1 MRPEFRISIALAL
14 ALATSA
20 EVSARADEV
29 TPGPAVRMAPIL
41 LTQGGPAPGPATRG
55 ASGGPE
61 NISPNPANDTT
72 GDLSVASPSVRTS
85 APPRVGLF
93 PEFGASLL
101 SRGIDFHG
109 VAFDQ
114 FLANPSAGVRP
125 GNTTNVGEFS
135 PAVDLDLGKL
145 AGIPGGNVHIRAT
158 TYFLKGDKPQAIQQF
173 GGQLDGYQATPSLAK
188 TNLSVF
194 TYEQSLLNDRLS
206 VEVGRTNVHRYF
218 FLPNSID
225 PFTYYSTTIET
236 NGDFNPPPFPVWG
249 GRATYRLTPAW
260 YVQAGAFEDNFQR
273 KAQNSNNFGVTGAT
287 GASVIAEL
295 GYRTEFSNDDHPANL
310 EVGGEWNTRGSA
322 GNIKAIPVPY
332 NGRNAAAPYEG
343 GGNLFLSA
351 QKVVWRGAGIPNGP
365 PPNIALFTNL
375 AVAVDKPQP
384 FDLDGL
390 VGVNFTGLIPGR
402 PFDALGLTAR
412 YARLSAVEAAF
423 ETRIANLLVGRGP
436 SQSRDGFQFE
446 VAGNI
451 QLTSAISLTPTVQYY
466 VSPDAYDR
474 AAQKG
479 RPQDGFI
486 AGIFATVSLG
496 RLLGTSQ
503 KPF

>member
-1 MRPEFRISIALAL
+1 MTAGLRTSTALAL
-14 ALATSA
+14 VFVTLPFI
-20 EVSARADEV
+20 SARADEAQ
-29 TPGPAVRMAPIL
+29 PGTGVSIVLA
-41 LTQGGPAPGPATRG
+41 QGGPGPGPATRG
-55 ASGGPE
+55 APGGAE
-61 NISPNPANDTT
+61 NMSPNPSNDTT
-72 GDLSVASPSVRTS
+72 GNLSIASPSVPTS
-85 APPRVGLF
+85 APPRIGLF
-93 PEFGASLL
+93 PDFGADLL
-101 SRGIDFHG
+101 SKGIDFHG
-109 VAFDQ
+109 IAFDQ

-135 PAVDLDLGKL
+135 PAVDIDLGKL
-145 AGIPGGNVHIRAT
+145 AGIPGGNVHIRTT

-173 GGQLDGYQATPSLAK
+173 GGQLAGYQATPSLAK

-194 TYEQSLLNDRLS
+194 TYEQKLLDDRLS
-206 VEVGRTNVHRYF
+206 IEVGRTNVHRYF

-249 GRATYRLTPAW
+249 GKATYKLTPAW
-260 YVQAGAFEDNFQR
+260 YVQAGVFEENFLR
-273 KAQNSNNFGVTGAT
+273 KAVNSNNFGVTGAT
-287 GASVIAEL
+287 GAQIIGEL
-295 GYRTEFSNDDHPANL
+295 GYRTEFSNDDYPANL

-322 GNIKAIPVPY
+322 GNIKAIPVLY

-351 QKVVWRGAGIPNGP
+351 QKVIWRGARIPNGP
-365 PPNIALFTNL
+365 PPNIAIFTNL

-384 FDLDGL
+384 FDMDAL
-390 VGVNFTGLIPGR
+390 VGANFTGLIPGR
-402 PFDALGLTAR
+402 PFDAIGLTAR

-423 ETRIANLLVGRGP
+423 ETRTANRLVGPGS

-451 QLTSAISLTPTVQYY
+451 QLTPAITLNPTVQYY
-466 VSPDAYDR
+466 VNPDAYDR
-474 AAQKG
+474 AVQRG
-479 RPQDGFI
+479 RPQSGFI
-486 AGIFATVSLG
+486 AGIFTTVSLG